1 MVTQIAAMDNSKG
14 IVKRMRN
21 KEVNR
26 RNEVSD
32 NYIDQIWV
40 QRLWKAIYCGRNIMV
55 ENKVD

>member
-1 MVTQIAAMDNSKG
+1 MGNSKG
-14 IVKRMRN
+14 IVKRMRI